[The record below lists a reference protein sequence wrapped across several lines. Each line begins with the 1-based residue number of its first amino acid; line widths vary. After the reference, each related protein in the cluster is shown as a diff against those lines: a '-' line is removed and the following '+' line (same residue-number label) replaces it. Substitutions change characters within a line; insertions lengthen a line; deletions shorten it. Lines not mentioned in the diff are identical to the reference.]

1 MKWQAVIILFAI
13 AVSIA
18 VPPSLSLTVV
28 RDKQNAIGVLD
39 VCHSAA
45 PALFSNGDMP
55 SISALPFCSLPLDAC
70 MAAESVVPSFK
81 HLLIAFQNDR
91 PPKRFS

>member
-1 MKWQAVIILFAI
+1 MKWQAVVILFAI

-28 RDKQNAIGVLD
+28 HDKQAAIGVLD

-55 SISALPFCSLPLDAC
+55 GVGECSCHPVYQTLKKTAEPANSLFKPLL
-70 MAAESVVPSFK
+70 F
-81 HLLIAFQNDR
+81 AFQEER
-91 PPKRFS
+91 PPKN